1 MGRSDDMLIVKG
13 VQRVPVPDRGRCSW
27 ARASRPNYQI
37 IVDRVNNTDTMEV
50 LVEMTPEMFSDQL
63 SQVAEKEKQVVAA
76 LKAMLGIYAKVRLV
90 APQVHPAQ
98 RGQGGPRHRQAED
111 LREEL
116 AQS

>member
-1 MGRSDDMLIVKG
+1 MLLG
-13 VQRVPVPDRGRCSW
+13 QSF
-27 ARASRPNYQI
+27 APNYQI

-90 APQVHPAQ
+90 APKSITRSEGKAV
-98 RGQGGPRHRQAED
+98 RVIDKRKI
-111 LREEL
+111 
-116 AQS
+116 

>member
-1 MGRSDDMLIVKG
+1 MCSRPRS
-13 VQRVPVPDRGRCSW
+13 RRCCW
-27 ARASRPNYQI
+27 ARASPPTIRI

-90 APQVHPAQ
+90 APKSIQ
-98 RGQGGPRHRQAED
+98 RSEGKAVRVIDKRKI
-111 LREEL
+111 
-116 AQS
+116 